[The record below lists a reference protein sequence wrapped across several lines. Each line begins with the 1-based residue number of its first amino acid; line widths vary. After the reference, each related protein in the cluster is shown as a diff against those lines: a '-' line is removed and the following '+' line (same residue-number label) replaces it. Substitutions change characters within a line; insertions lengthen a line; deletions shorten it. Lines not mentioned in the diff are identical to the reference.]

1 MSADAVGFSES
12 TTCRVNGGSLAKFV
26 FESPSVARPRVGSGW
41 ELPGGG

>member
-12 TTCRVNGGSLAKFV
+12 TAGRVNGRSLAKLI
-26 FESPSVARPRVGSGW
+26 FESPSVARALAGSGL